1 LRGGGTSRSS
11 PSYVFDWQKVSVA
24 VRRRTT
30 FVCLSSQVR
39 TPSLMLLLHM
49 LYTCFLLSFYC
60 GIKGSMYRVMK
71 TFICRGCVIPVTSTG
86 RTSRPQSR
94 IFYGHTPTDT
104 FFGWD
109 PASRIFFRLIFG
121 WGIRL
126 ILFWS
131 LLLMAVLLRAG
142 KTLVFWKKV
151 LCFLDFSVRIRADT
165 KFRPRKNILY
175 IVLSVT

>member
-1 LRGGGTSRSS
+1 MRGGGTSRSS

-94 IFYGHTPTDT
+94 IF
-104 FFGWD
+104 
-109 PASRIFFRLIFG
+109 FRLIFG